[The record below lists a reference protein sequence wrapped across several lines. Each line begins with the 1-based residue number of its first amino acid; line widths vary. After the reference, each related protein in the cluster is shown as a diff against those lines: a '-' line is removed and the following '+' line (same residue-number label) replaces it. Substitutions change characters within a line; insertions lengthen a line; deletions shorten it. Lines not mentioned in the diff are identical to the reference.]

1 MQNVINTLKTAIA
14 AMADSAIEY
23 NKRAEQVRFIRARGE
38 ATDDEVRELVQA
50 VLLAKVKGYKEQVN
64 PESGKP
70 AKGRGE
76 GHLALV
82 FKGVYRLQD
91 SLLVYKGAPGLNEGR
106 AFRKAVT
113 ARSVLPCIGG
123 ERQAADGAGRFFYF
137 KDREAV
143 EATGAKAKGVE
154 LYILLA

>member
-50 VLLAKVKGYKEQVN
+50 VLLAKVKGYKEQVH

-70 AKGRGE
+70 TKGS
-76 GHLALV
+76 A
-82 FKGVYRLQD
+82 YQ
-91 SLLVYKGAPGLNEGR
+91 R
-106 AFRKAVT
+106 AVSRMMRDTNPVQSAHANHERKAPRVP
-113 ARSVLPCIGG
+113 REL
-123 ERQAADGAGRFFYF
+123 QAAVDKLLTTYDAKVIRAALS
-137 KDREAV
+137 RAV
-143 EATGAKAKGVE
+143 
-154 LYILLA
+154 